1 MRKVVAY
8 GDLESLVSSEF
19 YEIIKGDVHIAE
31 TSSMKDML
39 KRNKL
44 FDKVCLFGEIVKEIV
59 PGWSREGQR
68 MRCLALISKCLRI

>member
-1 MRKVVAY
+1 MRKVVSY
-8 GDLESLVSSEF
+8 GDMDSLVSSEF
-19 YEIIKGDVHIAE
+19 YKMIQNDVHIAE

-44 FDKVCLFGEIVKEIV
+44 FENVHLFGEIVKEIL

-68 MRCLALISKCLRI
+68 MRCLALISKCMRI